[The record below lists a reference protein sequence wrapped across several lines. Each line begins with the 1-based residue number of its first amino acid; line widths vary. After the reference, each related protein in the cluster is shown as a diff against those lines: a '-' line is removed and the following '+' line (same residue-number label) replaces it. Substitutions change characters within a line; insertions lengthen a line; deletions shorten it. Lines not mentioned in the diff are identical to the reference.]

1 MPTVAHRVD
10 ELVRERPG
18 ITREELSKALGT
30 DVDRA
35 LMRLVQV
42 RYIRRVRS
50 GGVAHAII
58 RSRGRGTEVSS
69 PLWPKAVV
77 G

>member
-35 LMRLVQV
+35 LMRLVRVGYV
-42 RYIRRVRS
+42 RRARS
-50 GGVAHAII
+50 GRARTCYYPIEGP
-58 RSRGRGTEVSS
+58 RD
-69 PLWPKAVV
+69 
-77 G
+77 

>member
-18 ITREELSKALGT
+18 ITREELSKALAT

-42 RYIRRVRS
+42 RYIRRVRT
-50 GGVAHAII
+50 GN
-58 RSRGRGTEVSS
+58 SRTSYYPIEGPRD
-69 PLWPKAVV
+69 
-77 G
+77 

>member
-18 ITREELSKALGT
+18 ITREELSKALAT

-50 GGVAHAII
+50 G
-58 RSRGRGTEVSS
+58 RSRACYYPIEGPRD
-69 PLWPKAVV
+69 
-77 G
+77 

>member
-42 RYIRRVRS
+42 RYVRRVRS
-50 GGVAHAII
+50 G
-58 RSRGRGTEVSS
+58 RGRAHYYPIEHPGNE
-69 PLWPKAVV
+69 
-77 G
+77 

>member
-18 ITREELSKALGT
+18 
-30 DVDRA
+30 DVDTA

-42 RYIRRVRS
+42 RYIRRVRT
-50 GGVAHAII
+50 GN
-58 RSRGRGTEVSS
+58 SRTSYYPIEGPRD
-69 PLWPKAVV
+69 
-77 G
+77 

>member
-35 LMRLVQV
+35 LMRLV
-42 RYIRRVRS
+42 RV
-50 GGVAHAII
+50 G
-58 RSRGRGTEVSS
+58 
-69 PLWPKAVV
+69 
-77 G
+77 